1 MAGIDEEAR
10 TVRIRYFDEGD
21 ETAAPQLARLGEDG
35 EEVEAQLLVAAIWQW
50 LLGAPAMADR
60 RRARI
65 RWRLGFRFSGEAER
79 EREGIRGRGGEE
91 LVGHLI
97 QARGGSGGTEL
108 RARGGGSTAAVATA
122 RGRGRLGCFCSEPP
136 ANFSDFR
143 N

>member
-1 MAGIDEEAR
+1 MLFR
-10 TVRIRYFDEGD
+10 S
-21 ETAAPQLARLGEDG
+21 
-35 EEVEAQLLVAAIWQW
+35 VEAQLLVAAIRQW

-65 RWRLGFRFSGEAER
+65 RWRLGFRFSGEAERER

-108 RARGGGSTAAVATA
+108 RARGGGATLAVATA
-122 RGRGRLGCFCSEPP
+122 RGRG
-136 ANFSDFR
+136 
-143 N
+143 